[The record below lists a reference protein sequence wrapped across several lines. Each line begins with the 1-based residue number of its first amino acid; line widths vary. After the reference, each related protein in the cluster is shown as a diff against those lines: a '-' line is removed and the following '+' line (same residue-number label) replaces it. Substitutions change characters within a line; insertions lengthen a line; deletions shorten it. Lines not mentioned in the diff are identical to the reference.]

1 MYEAISTNGKTKR
14 VTDSEFIAACRRSVE
29 GDSSKT
35 RESLANE
42 CGMTV
47 SAFNVR
53 HSTLNTALRKAIALQ
68 VATESDESGKTIPVA
83 EYDDEN
89 NLTTFGLDSIRLGER
104 SLSEIPDKV
113 RELYTWR
120 KTESGRLVVD
130 QSAEI
135 VERSP
140 GVIVVKGKV
149 LPCEM
154 MTCGNSIPVPDGRGQ
169 SGRKATPLDVNSLL
183 DCLL

>member
-1 MYEAISTNGKTKR
+1 MFDAISTSTER
-14 VTDSEFIAACRRSVE
+14 VNNEQFIAACRRSVQPN
-29 GDSSKT
+29 SNAT
-35 RESLANE
+35 RESLASE

-47 SAFNVR
+47 GAFNVR

-68 VATESDESGKTIPVA
+68 VATESDESGKIVPVA

-89 NLTTFGLDSIRLGER
+89 NCTTFGLDSIRLGER
-104 SLSEIPDKV
+104 SLSEVPDKV

-120 KTESGRLVVD
+120 KTDKGKTVVD

-140 GVIVVKGKV
+140 GVIVVRGKV